1 LRAPPQRSRVS
12 GHDTVN
18 AMDAGQRFEA
28 LLASGKDGALL
39 RFSLG
44 MHYLGTGEP
53 ARAAGHL
60 RRAVEQDPNYS
71 AAWKLLGK
79 ALTEAGDPAGAMSAY
94 RDGIA
99 AAERRGD
106 KQAGKEMS
114 VFLKRLEK
122 ASGAG

>member
-1 LRAPPQRSRVS
+1 MS

-18 AMDAGQRFEA
+18 DMDQAQRLEA
-28 LLASGKDGALL
+28 LLATGKDSALL
-39 RFSLG
+39 RFGLG
-44 MHYLGTGEP
+44 MHYLQAGD
-53 ARAAGHL
+53 ASRAAVHL
-60 RRAVEQDPNYS
+60 RRAVEQDGDYS

-79 ALTEAGDPAGAMSAY
+79 ALTQEGDSQAAMAAY

-106 KQAGKEMS
+106 KQAGKEMA

-122 ASGAG
+122 AGG

>member
-1 LRAPPQRSRVS
+1 MRVS

-44 MHYLGTGEP
+44 MHYLGSGE
-53 ARAAGHL
+53 AERAVGHL
-60 RRAVEQDPNYS
+60 RRAVELDRDYS

-79 ALTEAGDPAGAMSAY
+79 ALTEAGDAPGAIIAY
-94 RDGIA
+94 REGIA

-122 ASGAG
+122 SAGPG